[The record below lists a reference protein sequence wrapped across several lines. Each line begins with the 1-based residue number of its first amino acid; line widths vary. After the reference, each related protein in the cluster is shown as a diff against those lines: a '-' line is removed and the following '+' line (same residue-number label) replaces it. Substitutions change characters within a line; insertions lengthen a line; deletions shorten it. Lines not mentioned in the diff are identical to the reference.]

1 VRIKVLEVNGYGKVK
16 SVRIE
21 PGGASLVKIS
31 GRNKQGKTS
40 VMQSIE
46 AALCGAK
53 AAIDV
58 PINFDEDFADIKLEM
73 DDDSRLIVHRRFLA
87 SGKTELEVTSAD
99 EGLLKKPQQILDEIL
114 GTRFLNPVKFMAMKP
129 KEQRETLLGLVDLS
143 IDLDELEKERDRI
156 FNTRTNAKRDLAK
169 AKALAESC
177 QAPVTEIPARIDASE
192 LVKDMKSVQDSISA
206 RDAARNKLATMRA
219 TVTEHKSIIAQAEA
233 EIIALEAK
241 LIAKREFL
249 ADRKGQLK
257 SYAADCMP
265 HKRLVEDLDLE
276 DYDDQLDAIGKQ
288 MTMAS
293 DVNDERAEML
303 AQLTASQEAKKAYR
317 AAKIKAE
324 AMTDAIKDMDA
335 EKKAALEAAKMPI
348 DNLDV
353 TADGLLYNNLPLT
366 QASGAEQV
374 EISLAIAAAI
384 NPGLRDI
391 VITQGGND
399 LDKEAVLQIE
409 KYAKKNDLTVWLERA
424 GEEANSIVIEDGSI
438 KTKTTKPIK

>member
-143 IDLDELEKERDRI
+143 IDLDELE
-156 FNTRTNAKRDLAK
+156 
-169 AKALAESC
+169 
-177 QAPVTEIPARIDASE
+177 
-192 LVKDMKSVQDSISA
+192 
-206 RDAARNKLATMRA
+206 
-219 TVTEHKSIIAQAEA
+219 
-233 EIIALEAK
+233 
-241 LIAKREFL
+241 
-249 ADRKGQLK
+249 
-257 SYAADCMP
+257 
-265 HKRLVEDLDLE
+265 
-276 DYDDQLDAIGKQ
+276 
-288 MTMAS
+288 
-293 DVNDERAEML
+293 
-303 AQLTASQEAKKAYR
+303 
-317 AAKIKAE
+317 
-324 AMTDAIKDMDA
+324 
-335 EKKAALEAAKMPI
+335 
-348 DNLDV
+348 
-353 TADGLLYNNLPLT
+353 
-366 QASGAEQV
+366 
-374 EISLAIAAAI
+374 
-384 NPGLRDI
+384 
-391 VITQGGND
+391 
-399 LDKEAVLQIE
+399 
-409 KYAKKNDLTVWLERA
+409 
-424 GEEANSIVIEDGSI
+424 
-438 KTKTTKPIK
+438 